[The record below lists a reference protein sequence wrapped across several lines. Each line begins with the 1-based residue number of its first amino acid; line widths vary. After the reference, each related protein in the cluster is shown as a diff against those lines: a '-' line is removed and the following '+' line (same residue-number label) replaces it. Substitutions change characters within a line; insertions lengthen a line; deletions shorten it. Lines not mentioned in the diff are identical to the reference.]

1 MEILQEDLFIKA
13 ETALRDGTAV
23 IAKIGNCP
31 KLAPSQRDR
40 LVNGV
45 TRLIDR
51 IALSARLAIEARN
64 AGDFCCLAAASSIL
78 VRHLSLARESL
89 PAIERRITGGS
100 VHA

>member
-1 MEILQEDLFIKA
+1 MEILQDDLFIKA

-23 IAKIGNCP
+23 IAKVGSCP

-40 LVNGV
+40 LINGI

-51 IALSARLAIEARN
+51 IALSTRLAIEARN
-64 AGDFCCLAAASSIL
+64 AGDSNCLAAASSIL
-78 VRHLSLARESL
+78 VRHLSLAGESL
-89 PAIERRITGGS
+89 PAIERRITEGS